1 MRRQVLTENSHL
13 ATKLRV
19 RKEALARIGKR
30 DIHVLDA
37 FAGEGVVWARMK
49 RDLPDLNI
57 TVLGIEKRKYL
68 NPATIMGDN
77 RKVMRGLDL
86 TQFDLIDL
94 DAFGCP
100 WEQLAICA
108 DRAPNVPIVATHI
121 IVTLGPVPKPLLT
134 VAGIPAEWADRR
146 KVPHALFN
154 RWRWEWWE
162 NYCAI
167 HGYTEAN
174 YELHLDKS
182 AVKRY
187 ESIWRTESLP
197 SA

>member
-1 MRRQVLTENSHL
+1 MRRQTFTDNSHL
-13 ATKLRV
+13 ATKVRV
-19 RKEALARIGKR
+19 RTEALARIGKT
-30 DIHVLDA
+30 DIRVLDA
-37 FAGEGVVWARMK
+37 FAGDGVVWARMK
-49 RDLPDLNI
+49 RELPDLNI
-57 TVLGIEKRKYL
+57 TVLGIEKKKYL

-86 TQFDLIDL
+86 TQFDLL

-108 DRAPNVPIVATHI
+108 DKAPNVPVVATHI
-121 IVTLGPVPKPLLT
+121 IVTLGPVPKPVLT
-134 VAGIPAEWADRR
+134 TAGIPAEWADRR

-162 NYCAI
+162 NYCASL
-167 HGYTEAN
+167 GYTETE
-174 YELHLDKS
+174 YELHLDNS

-187 ESIWRTESLP
+187 ESIWRNPTLP
-197 SA
+197 AP